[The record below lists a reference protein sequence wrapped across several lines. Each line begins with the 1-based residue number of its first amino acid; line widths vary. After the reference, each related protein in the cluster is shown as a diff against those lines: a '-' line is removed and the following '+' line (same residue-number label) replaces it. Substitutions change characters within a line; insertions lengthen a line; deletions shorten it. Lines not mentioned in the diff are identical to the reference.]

1 MLIKM
6 LFPEGPGI
14 PALSIDV
21 MDTIF
26 YNSDGSMTYVYTDPK
41 RGLIK
46 TKSKNYIDL
55 FLKRKAEIDS
65 VI

>member
-1 MLIKM
+1 M
-6 LFPEGPGI
+6 LFPEV
-14 PALSIDV
+14 PAMSPLTIDV

-46 TKSKNYIDL
+46 TKAKNYI
-55 FLKRKAEIDS
+55 
-65 VI
+65 